1 MCKPL
6 FLLVSI
12 SVLFAATAP
21 AIAHHSFAAEFDSSK
36 PANLKGTVTKVEWAN
51 PHAWFFMDVKDD
63 SGKVSNWGVEL
74 GSPNGLM
81 RAGWN
86 KNSLKPGDVVV
97 VEGSRAKDGSNH
109 ANARFVTLASTGKKL
124 FADSSQ
130 GQGQ

>member
-1 MCKPL
+1 MSKPL
-6 FLLVSI
+6 FLLASI
-12 SVLFAATAP
+12 SVLFAATVP
-21 AIAHHSFAAEFDSSK
+21 AIAHHSFAAEFDASK
-36 PANLKGTVTKVEWAN
+36 PANLQGTVTKVEWQN

-81 RAGWN
+81 RAGWS
-86 KNSLKPGDVVV
+86 KTSLKTGDVVI

-124 FADSSQ
+124 FASSSQ
-130 GQGQ
+130 GQ